1 MNQLH
6 SEEPK
11 CFSISVQV
19 FYLNHETNILMEKCI
34 QEEKAY
40 KARGAFVSRDLPVNT
55 EDQDI

>member
-1 MNQLH
+1 
-6 SEEPK
+6 
-11 CFSISVQV
+11 
-19 FYLNHETNILMEKCI
+19 MEKCI